1 MREGADVRPGSGTRA
16 QGERVLPAQRR
27 PVPECAAARSG
38 RLAASDRR
46 PGRQHP
52 LTAMYR
58 EFRVACRPPAPL
70 DPFDLAWDFEPQD
83 T

>member
-1 MREGADVRPGSGTRA
+1 
-16 QGERVLPAQRR
+16 
-27 PVPECAAARSG
+27 
-38 RLAASDRR
+38 
-46 PGRQHP
+46 
-52 LTAMYR
+52 MYR